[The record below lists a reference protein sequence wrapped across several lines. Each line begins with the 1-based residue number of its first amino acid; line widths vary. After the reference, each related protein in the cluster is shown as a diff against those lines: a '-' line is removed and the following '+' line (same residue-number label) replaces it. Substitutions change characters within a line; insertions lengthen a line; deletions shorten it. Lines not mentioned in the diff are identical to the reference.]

1 MAGQS
6 EKITDE
12 TEVSTT
18 ELATVLGVSARRVQ
32 QMAQDGTVPTCR
44 KGFFRLADSVQRY
57 IKFLSDGPMDEED
70 KKLEKARRVAETTM
84 KASKATIAKLEAEEL
99 KGTMHR
105 AEDVAALTEDLVY
118 TIRGALNALPGRL
131 AVDVAAVST
140 PAEASEVIRKE
151 VSKVMRELAGYHYDP
166 KKYEERVRERRDWSE
181 RDSDDEKA
189 RSRPAEQGHCQ
200 GNGRNASTGRPDR
213 DRMGGAKPPPVG
225 RECCRTRPLAYR
237 AHPLPPRADERMDR
251 PEGAAHRHG
260 GRIPGRQVRISQ

>member
-18 ELATVLGVSARRVQ
+18 EMATVLGVSARRVQ

-57 IKFLSDGPMDEED
+57 INFLSDGPMDEED
-70 KKLEKARRVAETTM
+70 KKLEKTRRVAETTM

-131 AVDVAAVST
+131 AVDVAA
-140 PAEASEVIRKE
+140 ARRGIRGHPQ
-151 VSKVMRELAGYHYDP
+151 RGQ
-166 KKYEERVRERRDWSE
+166 
-181 RDSDDEKA
+181 
-189 RSRPAEQGHCQ
+189 QGHA
-200 GNGRNASTGRPDR
+200 GAGRVS
-213 DRMGGAKPPPVG
+213 
-225 RECCRTRPLAYR
+225 L
-237 AHPLPPRADERMDR
+237 R
-251 PEGAAHRHG
+251 PEEIRGAREGTARLVG
-260 GRIPGRQVRISQ
+260 A

>member
-1 MAGQS
+1 MS
-6 EKITDE
+6 EAIDVITEE

-18 ELATVLGVSARRVQ
+18 ELACVLGITGRRIR
-32 QMAQDGTVPTCR
+32 QMAEDGQLQKVS
-44 KGFFRLADSVQRY
+44 KGRFLLADSVQRY
-57 IKFLSDGPMDEED
+57 VKFLSDGPMDEED
-70 KKLEKARRVAETTM
+70 KKLEKTRRVAETTM
-84 KASKATIAKLEAEEL
+84 KAAKATIAKLEAEEL

-181 RDSDDEKA
+181 RDSDDE
-189 RSRPAEQGHCQ
+189 
-200 GNGRNASTGRPDR
+200 
-213 DRMGGAKPPPVG
+213 
-225 RECCRTRPLAYR
+225 
-237 AHPLPPRADERMDR
+237 
-251 PEGAAHRHG
+251 
-260 GRIPGRQVRISQ
+260 